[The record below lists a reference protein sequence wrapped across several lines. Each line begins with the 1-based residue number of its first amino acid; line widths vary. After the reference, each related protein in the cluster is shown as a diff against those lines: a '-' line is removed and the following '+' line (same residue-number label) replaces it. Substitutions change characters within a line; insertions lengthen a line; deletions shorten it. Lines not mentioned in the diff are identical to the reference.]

1 MQLGLS
7 VIKMDMPRITIQIS
21 FEEYEKIEQRI
32 KREYPRLKTLSEL
45 VREALTQYLE
55 KMPGEAT

>member
-1 MQLGLS
+1 M
-7 VIKMDMPRITIQIS
+7 IKMDMPRITIQIS

-32 KREYPRLKTLSEL
+32 KREYPRLKTISEL

-55 KMPGEAT
+55 KIPGEAP

>member
-1 MQLGLS
+1 

-21 FEEYEKIEQRI
+21 WEEKQKIEDTI
-32 KREYPRLKTLSEL
+32 KREYPRVKTISEL

-55 KMPGEAT
+55 KIPGEAP